1 MKKRNF
7 LNGFGAKSAL
17 AAVALTTMVFTSCEK
32 EEFNIEPVEVLPA
45 SATVVATVYDIE
57 TGKVIDATCD
67 PSSPY
72 LVPVGADGTIA
83 AQPVTITASLE
94 PTYISNSGTVQ
105 VPALKKG
112 QNAYI
117 PLTIFLQPVS
127 SAVEDFTMTPDPEA
141 TVTPSETKE
150 AIITLTNEEEK
161 EKKMPYIYQAREGQ
175 KVLNLSEIEKKID
188 ALQES
193 DGRAANSLTME
204 QVKAAL
210 KAQLASYNKGF
221 TYKDA
226 NGVAV
231 VPAQAIVKVTP
242 VTSYLETEYT
252 MSATVNDKKWEIS
265 GVKVQKAVGTIATA
279 GDPEY
284 INHGHGH
291 GHGDNGNAGG
301 GAGGI

>member
-1 MKKRNF
+1 MKKKNF
-7 LNGFGAKSAL
+7 LSGFGAKSAL

-67 PSSPY
+67 PNSPY
-72 LVPVGADGTIA
+72 SVPVSSDGTIA
-83 AQPVTITASLE
+83 TQSVTINASLD
-94 PTYISNSGTVQ
+94 PTYIKNSGTVQ

-127 SAVEDFTMTPDPEA
+127 SAVEEFTMTPDPEA
-141 TVTPSETKE
+141 VVTPTENKET
-150 AIITLTNEEEK
+150 IITLTNEEDK
-161 EKKMPYIYQAREGQ
+161 AKTMYYVYQAAKGQ
-175 KVLNLSEIEKKID
+175 KVMNVAEIEKKID
-188 ALQES
+188 ALQEK
-193 DGRAANSLTME
+193 DGRAVTDLTME

-210 KAQLASYNKGF
+210 KAQLGIYNQGFSYV
-221 TYKDA
+221 DA
-226 NGVAV
+226 EGKTE

-242 VTSYLETEYT
+242 VTSYLTTEYT
-252 MSATVNDKKWEIS
+252 MQAKVNGKTWTID
-265 GVKVQKAVGTIATA
+265 GVKVQKAIGTVATP
-279 GDPEY
+279 GKPEY
-284 INHGHGH
+284 IDHGHGH

-301 GAGGI
+301 GSGGK